1 MERRVKGKT
10 STVEMLH
17 TLTECVVEAA
27 GSAEN
32 EQRRRLWLDSNGLGT
47 PERPPVFIDLFD
59 TWHEVLP
66 LSSLECTDTLERDIE
81 LKLKKALYKF
91 ALGDDDVVEP
101 WVDIDAVTNLG
112 RNRGVGLWGVEIRK
126 VESSEG
132 AWLYAD
138 HPIQCIEDIGKLSA
152 PRLVYDWEAT
162 ESLRIRAMEILG
174 GRLPV
179 RVSLGNTYRQW
190 AKLHSWASAFCGHE
204 NLYVN
209 MIDKP
214 EFIHALMRFMSDGI
228 MQLMN
233 EVEKAG
239 ILHLNNVG
247 RLSCA
252 DLPAPGYN
260 EHHVRFEDIWGRGE
274 SQEIDGVSP
283 SMFEEF
289 LFQYQLPILSRFG
302 IINYGCC
309 ENLTNKIEI
318 VMRLPNLR
326 QFICSAWTSPEEVVS
341 RVGRKCAIE
350 WRQKASEVID
360 AADRNQL
367 KKQLRSGLE
376 VLRGCH
382 VQIMLDSV
390 MTTNGNPGRL
400 KEWVEVAKDIGS
412 EIF

>member
-1 MERRVKGKT
+1 MNGKSGT
-10 STVEMLH
+10 IEMLR
-17 TLTECVVEAA
+17 TLAESVAEAA

-32 EQRRRLWLDSNGLGT
+32 ERRRRLWLDSNGLRT
-47 PERPPVFIDLFD
+47 SERPPVFIDLFD
-59 TWHEVLP
+59 TWPEVLP
-66 LSSLECTDTLERDIE
+66 SSSLVCTDALERDIE
-81 LKLKKALYKF
+81 LKLKKILYKY

-101 WVDIDAVTNLG
+101 WIDIDAVTNLG
-112 RNRGVGLWGVEIRK
+112 RNRGVGLWGIDIRK
-126 VESSEG
+126 VESSG
-132 AWLYAD
+132 GGWLYAD
-138 HPIQCIEDIGKLSA
+138 HPIQRMEDIGKLRA
-152 PRLVYDWEAT
+152 PRLEYDREAT
-162 ESLRIRAMEILG
+162 ESRRIRALEILDD
-174 GRLPV
+174 RLPA
-179 RVSLGNTYRQW
+179 RISLGNTYRQW

-209 MIDKP
+209 MIEKP
-214 EFIHALMRFMSDGI
+214 EFIHAMMRFMSDGI
-228 MQLMN
+228 MRLMD
-233 EVEKAG
+233 EVEEAG

-247 RLSCA
+247 RLSCD
-252 DLPAPGYN
+252 DLPAAGFN

-302 IINYGCC
+302 ITNYGCC
-309 ENLTNKIEI
+309 ESLTNKIDI
-318 VMRLPNLR
+318 VMKLPNLR
-326 QFICSAWTSPEEVVS
+326 QFICSAWTSPEAVAS

-360 AADRNQL
+360 AADRSQL
-367 KKQLRSGLE
+367 RRQLRSGLE

-400 KEWVEVAKDIGS
+400 KEWVDVARDIGS
-412 EIF
+412 EIS